1 MACGVMRV
9 AGLSPYQT
17 ESIQPLW
24 PRRPRLQPTAG
35 AAPLSAADPDPI
47 AGPGRRACVNFWTES
62 LPGSTTPWRMNLG
75 TVSHS
80 TVRTLLAVAPEPERE
95 GEAFRRMDGH
105 RDLKRLARQIDVM
118 AHNLQGR

>member
-1 MACGVMRV
+1 MARGAMRV

-24 PRRPRLQPTAG
+24 PRRLRLQSTAG

-62 LPGSTTPWRMNLG
+62 LPGSGLE
-75 TVSHS
+75 VDHS
-80 TVRTLLAVAPEPERE
+80 TLNRWVLAYAPLIERRLRT
-95 GEAFRRMDGH
+95 FRKPHCGS
-105 RDLKRLARQIDVM
+105 
-118 AHNLQGR
+118 